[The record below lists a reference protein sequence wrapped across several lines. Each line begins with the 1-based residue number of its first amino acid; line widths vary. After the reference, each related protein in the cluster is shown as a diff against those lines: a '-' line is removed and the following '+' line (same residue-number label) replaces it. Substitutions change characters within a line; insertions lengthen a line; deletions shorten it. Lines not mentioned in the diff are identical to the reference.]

1 MFQAIFQGVLLGLLL
16 SVLIGPVFFLLIQT
30 SITRGFKPA
39 LFLNIGVF
47 CSDLFCVLVAHSFAS
62 LIAKQIHGHMEVYLV
77 GGIALFVFG
86 LFKFFKHKQ
95 DKKLS
100 EVKETIPHLL
110 ILKGFFINI
119 INPSLVMFWIGAS
132 TFAISTFEN
141 NTLIAAY
148 FISALTVVI
157 TVDISKIYLAHSFK
171 HTFTEKRMKYLNFV
185 TASFLVIVG
194 CYLVYIYLSSV
205 IGEVVSQF
213 FMSLFTT
220 KHYTEVGTLY
230 L

>member
-1 MFQAIFQGVLLGLLL
+1 MFQAVFQGILLGVLL
-16 SVLIGPVFFLLIQT
+16 SILIGPVFFLLIQT
-30 SITRGFKPA
+30 SITRGFRPA

-47 CSDLFCVLVAHSFAS
+47 CSDLFCVLLAHSFAS
-62 LIAKQIHGHMEVYLV
+62 LIAKQIHGHMEVYLI

-86 LFKFFKHKQ
+86 LFKFFKRKQ
-95 DKKLS
+95 DKELS
-100 EVKETIPHLL
+100 EVKETVPHLL
-110 ILKGFFINI
+110 MLKGFFLNI

-171 HTFTEKRMKYLNFV
+171 HTFTEK
-185 TASFLVIVG
+185 
-194 CYLVYIYLSSV
+194 
-205 IGEVVSQF
+205 
-213 FMSLFTT
+213 
-220 KHYTEVGTLY
+220 
-230 L
+230 

>member
-1 MFQAIFQGVLLGLLL
+1 MFQAIFQGILLGLLL

-30 SITRGFKPA
+30 SITRGFRPA

-47 CSDLFCVLVAHSFAS
+47 SSDLFCVVLAHSFAS

-77 GGIALFVFG
+77 GGLALFIFG
-86 LFKFFKHKQ
+86 VFKFFKRTT
-95 DKKLS
+95 DKELS
-100 EVKETIPHLL
+100 AVKETIPHLL
-110 ILKGFFINI
+110 ILKGVFINI

-132 TFAISTFEN
+132 TI
-141 NTLIAAY
+141 
-148 FISALTVVI
+148 ALTTFDNNELIIIYFACALAVVL

-194 CYLVYIYLSSV
+194 CYLCYIYLSAT
-205 IGEVVSQF
+205 IGQAISQY

-220 KHYTEVGTLY
+220 NH
-230 L
+230 